1 MYSPTKSK
9 FFNGEVEI
17 RRLRVLKNLRAIE
30 IDMLCLWLEGWVRE
44 LLSVIYIKGVALRL
58 HCQVPPGR
66 LKGRAWLEVPISQE
80 AQFCL
85 VMTFKPYTQ
94 SLPVKYL
101 QTKSVP
107 IPCKESSASSHWNL
121 PDSYPDVK
129 NKDYGEQIKLCW
141 RPSSVRSFNSTEAI
155 VMTEYD
161 LYQVIR
167 ENDDLTP
174 DHYQFFLYQLLRGL
188 KYIHTSLLISSYLI
202 ICDFGHAQV
211 SFSDAPSTIFWT
223 SCRIMSQHDG
233 IVLLNSVAPFF
244 SKLCG
249 GEASECVFLVPSD
262 SMSSTLMIPASWD
275 RLTPPVDTSPHDLH
289 ISYRMNLREKAW
301 DHVRSAILGEKCDKL
316 VASHGVVSHLEACD
330 GWHCLSSDQDTL
342 EDIY

>member
-1 MYSPTKSK
+1 MD
-9 FFNGEVEI
+9 G
-17 RRLRVLKNLRAIE
+17 
-30 IDMLCLWLEGWVRE
+30 
-44 LLSVIYIKGVALRL
+44 
-58 HCQVPPGR
+58 
-66 LKGRAWLEVPISQE
+66 
-80 AQFCL
+80 
-85 VMTFKPYTQ
+85 
-94 SLPVKYL
+94 
-101 QTKSVP
+101 
-107 IPCKESSASSHWNL
+107 HWNL

-129 NKDYGEQIKLCW
+129 NKDYGEQIKPCW
-141 RPSSVRSFNSTEAI
+141 RPFSVRFFNSTEVWAAAAATGGKKGHAAAGNDGGGGRRSGVERRGGGTRSVVERWGKGRRSSGERRRTTVEEGGAATSNGGGGGRRETYAGGGGGRRETYAGGGGDI
-155 VMTEYD
+155 TAEDEMQRFPYDSYVVFELIESD

-188 KYIHTSLLISSYLI
+188 KYIHTSLPISSYLI

-249 GEASECVFLVPSD
+249 GEASERVFSVPSD

-275 RLTPPVDTSPHDLH
+275 RLRTPPVDTSPHDLH